1 MKKVIM
7 SVVTVLTVAMMT
19 TSCSSW
25 SNTAKGTTIGS
36 TSGAVAGALLGMLVS
51 GKSDKGKGAVIGAAI
66 GTAVGATTG
75 AIIGKHMDNKAAALQ
90 QELASANVE
99 TVTDS
104 NGLTAIKVTF
114 DSNILFATGK
124 STLSTASQK
133 SLKEFAQ
140 TMTQS
145 DLINTDIQIKGH
157 TDNTGTDAVN
167 EKLSLERAQAV
178 GNILRANNVTSSRI
192 TESGLSYS
200 EPVADNSTAEG
211 RAQNRRVEVF
221 ILANEAM
228 VKQAEAGQ
236 L

>member
-1 MKKVIM
+1 
-7 SVVTVLTVAMMT
+7 
-19 TSCSSW
+19 
-25 SNTAKGTTIGS
+25 
-36 TSGAVAGALLGMLVS
+36 
-51 GKSDKGKGAVIGAAI
+51 
-66 GTAVGATTG
+66 
-75 AIIGKHMDNKAAALQ
+75 
-90 QELASANVE
+90 
-99 TVTDS
+99 
-104 NGLTAIKVTF
+104 LTAIKVTF

-124 STLSTASQK
+124 STLSAASQK

-157 TDNTGTDAVN
+157 TDNTGSDAVN

-192 TESGLSYS
+192 TEAGLSYS

-211 RAQNRRVEVF
+211 RAQNRRVEVY